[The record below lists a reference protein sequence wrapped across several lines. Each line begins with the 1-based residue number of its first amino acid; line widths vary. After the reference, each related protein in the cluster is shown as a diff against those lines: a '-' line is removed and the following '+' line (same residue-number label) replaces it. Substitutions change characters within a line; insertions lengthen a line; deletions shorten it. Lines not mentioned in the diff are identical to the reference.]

1 MILVLGALVQTKIGQ
16 KAGCRDVRGNIRHLH
31 HFLVFIFFF
40 FSTMLKIFSSYLEM
54 QRSPTCPLWDDQYEP
69 LGPEDH
75 EFLLF
80 SWPEKTK
87 DLT

>member
-1 MILVLGALVQTKIGQ
+1 MILVLGTLVQTRISQ
-16 KAGCRDVRGNIRHLH
+16 KARCHDVSGIIRHLH

-40 FSTMLKIFSSYLEM
+40 STMLKIFSPYLEM
-54 QRSPTCPLWDDQYEP
+54 QHSPTCPLWDDKYEP
-69 LGPEDH
+69 LGPEDR

-87 DLT
+87 DLM